1 MLTATM
7 SQPKLDQRSIIDPP
21 RLQIFVHDLSA
32 TGVVRNAIA
41 IANQAAG
48 RGYAVR
54 LLTAVPDGALRELVS
69 ASVELVGLMPRGL
82 THMPRG
88 DQLRRSREELRR
100 RTMEWKPHIL
110 FSAGNHAHKTATKAW
125 FGLPGIKILRISNA
139 LGHNLPRW
147 SWRLL
152 RRRLRFALMTG
163 LSDRVVLISR
173 QMESDP
179 AFAGLLRSGKARV
192 ITNGVAVERVRRLA
206 AQPCPHPWF
215 QGGQEPVVL
224 AVGRIVEQ
232 KNLGLLV
239 RALAHA
245 RRQRPLRLVVLGE
258 GSPEARER
266 LRSLAGRLGVEDA
279 LAQLPPTP
287 NPFPYVAAADVVA
300 LPSWWE
306 GSSNVIL
313 ESMAC
318 GTPVVAARTAGDA
331 WHVLDE
337 GRYGVLIDPDDAHD
351 LAAALLRQ
359 TGPDPIRPGDRVL
372 DFTAEA
378 ALRSYMDL
386 LDEAASEARRSRKAN
401 P

>member
-1 MLTATM
+1 MPHPAR
-7 SQPKLDQRSIIDPP
+7 DQTSRIDAP

-41 IANQAAG
+41 IANEAAT

-54 LLTAVPDGALRELVS
+54 LLTAAPDGALRDLVS
-69 ASVELVGLMPRGL
+69 SDVELIGLMSPSDSHLPRA
-82 THMPRG
+82 T
-88 DQLRRSREELRR
+88 QLRRSREELRR
-100 RTMEWKPHIL
+100 RTIEWKPDVL

-152 RRRLRFALMTG
+152 RRRLRFAMITA

-173 QMESDP
+173 QMERDP

-192 ITNGVAVERVRRLA
+192 ITNGVDVERVRRLA

-215 QGGQEPVVL
+215 QGGQKPVVL
-224 AVGRIVEQ
+224 AVGRMVEQ
-232 KNLGLLV
+232 KNLDLLV
-239 RALAHA
+239 HALAHT
-245 RRQRPLRLVVLGE
+245 RRERPLRLVVLGE

-266 LRSLAGRLGVEDA
+266 LRSLAERLGVEDA
-279 LAQLPPTP
+279 IAQLPPTP

-337 GRYGVLIDPDDAHD
+337 GRYGVLIDPADAHD

-372 DFTAEA
+372 DFTADA
-378 ALRSYMDL
+378 VLRSYMDL
-386 LDEAASEARRSRKAN
+386 LDQAAAQARGTGKTN
-401 P
+401 V

>member
-1 MLTATM
+1 MPHPAR
-7 SQPKLDQRSIIDPP
+7 DQTSRIDAP

-41 IANQAAG
+41 IANEAAT

-54 LLTAVPDGALRELVS
+54 LLTAAPDGALRDLVS
-69 ASVELVGLMPRGL
+69 SDVELIGLMSPSDSHLPRA
-82 THMPRG
+82 T
-88 DQLRRSREELRR
+88 QLRRSREELRR
-100 RTMEWKPHIL
+100 RTIEWKPDVL

-152 RRRLRFALMTG
+152 RRRLRFAMITA

-173 QMESDP
+173 QMERDP

-192 ITNGVAVERVRRLA
+192 ITNGVDVERVRRLA

-215 QGGQEPVVL
+215 QGGQKPVVL
-224 AVGRIVEQ
+224 AVGRMVEQ
-232 KNLGLLV
+232 KNLDLLV
-239 RALAHA
+239 HALAHT
-245 RRQRPLRLVVLGE
+245 RRERPLRLVVLGE

-266 LRSLAGRLGVEDA
+266 LRSLAERLGVEDA
-279 LAQLPPTP
+279 IAQLPPTP

-337 GRYGVLIDPDDAHD
+337 GRYGVLIDPADAHD

-372 DFTAEA
+372 DFTADA

-386 LDEAASEARRSRKAN
+386 LDQAAAQARGTGKTN
-401 P
+401 V